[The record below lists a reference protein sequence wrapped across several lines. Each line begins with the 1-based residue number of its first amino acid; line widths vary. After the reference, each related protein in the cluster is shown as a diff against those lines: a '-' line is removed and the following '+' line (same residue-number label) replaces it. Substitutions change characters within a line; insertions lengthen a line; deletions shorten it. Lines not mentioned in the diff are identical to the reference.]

1 VCASEVDIEYVGGAL
16 LEIEIR
22 LEVREL
28 EHERETK
35 DSNPESSNVGAV
47 PSNLLEGL
55 LNLA

>member
-1 VCASEVDIEYVGGAL
+1 MCASEVGIEYVGGAL

-35 DSNPESSNVGAV
+35 DSNPESSNEEVMALYV
-47 PSNLLEGL
+47 I
-55 LNLA
+55 